1 MRYIVRRIKT
11 QTAIESCERAGI
23 NEVQWNGRLQP
34 EAWAYMGYLEGKGLF
49 VRMACGETNPLLLS
63 WPWR

>member
-34 EAWAYMGYLEGKGLF
+34 EAWAYMGYLAVSYTHL
-49 VRMACGETNPLLLS
+49 TLPTT
-63 WPWR
+63 

>member
-1 MRYIVRRIKT
+1 MRYTVRRIKT

-34 EAWAYMGYLEGKGLF
+34 EAWAYMGYGG
-49 VRMACGETNPLLLS
+49 
-63 WPWR
+63 